1 MALNS
6 NLSIIHKYFS
16 ELDNICSLWTQDW
29 RLWYSSLIQ
38 TDFTTHLSNCFF
50 FRIRESTWQT
60 LLILQN
66 GLLSKIMWTILSQDS
81 ISPVL
86 YDKYYPALDRRLQ
99 NILNEVKK
107 CIATKSLQ
115 NVIVTDR

>member
-1 MALNS
+1 MDTGLEIMVLKYNS
-6 NLSIIHKYFS
+6 IRCH
-16 ELDNICSLWTQDW
+16 
-29 RLWYSSLIQ
+29 
-38 TDFTTHLSNCFF
+38 FTLLKFF
-50 FRIRESTWQT
+50 CRIRESTWQT

>member
-1 MALNS
+1 VDTGLEIMVLKFNS
-6 NLSIIHKYFS
+6 NRFHYTLLK
-16 ELDNICSLWTQDW
+16 LV
-29 RLWYSSLIQ
+29 
-38 TDFTTHLSNCFF
+38 F